1 MEEEDEAIL
10 KLLDTLDSYI
20 SAMASLTSSLR
31 QVRFRYTFFCSSLN
45 FYFKSAIYFSQ
56 PMQFFQLSLHPKN
69 ILLREKIM
77 EWKFLSHYSQR

>member
-31 QVRFRYTFFCSSLN
+31 QVRFRYTFFLFIS
-45 FYFKSAIYFSQ
+45 
-56 PMQFFQLSLHPKN
+56 
-69 ILLREKIM
+69 
-77 EWKFLSHYSQR
+77 KFLFYKCYLLFSAYAVLSIISSSKKYPSAGKKYGMEVS